1 MDIRRWPGL
10 AAALLREDVNLK
22 GAKFRRQ
29 SRSRIR
35 SIKNTYVA
43 SGLLRERMNLKG
55 PLEVSV
61 ANHNVR

>member
-1 MDIRRWPGL
+1 M
-10 AAALLREDVNLK
+10 LREDVNLK

-55 PLEVSV
+55 PLEASV